1 MRAIDLIL
9 KKRNDQEL
17 SKGEI
22 EFLIQNYVHGQIP
35 DYQMAAFCMAVYFRG
50 MTSRET
56 ADLTM
61 AMASSGDMI
70 DLSPIA
76 GTKIDKH
83 STGGVADTTTLVLTP
98 LVAAAGIPVAKMSGR
113 GLGHTGG
120 TIDKLESI
128 PSFKTGLAKE
138 EFIRQVQEIGL
149 AVVGQSGNL
158 VPADKKLY
166 ALRDVTGTVD
176 SIPLIASSIMSKK
189 IAAGAEAILL
199 DVKTGSGAF
208 MRTQEDSFRLA
219 EAMVAIGESVG
230 RKTAAAITDMN
241 EPLGSAIGN
250 ALEVEEAIRILRGE
264 NQGVLRDLSLILGS
278 YMLKLAGK
286 VQDLE
291 QAYQILAGLL
301 DSGAAL
307 AKLAEMIKAQGGNP
321 EVVRRPELLPQ
332 ARQQLVVE
340 SWEDGYLLIEDAQA
354 LGLAAMLLGAGR
366 ETKEAGID
374 LAVGLRIH
382 ARTGQKLRQGQPL
395 LTMYYNDDT
404 KVAGAIAA
412 AKEGLRIYP
421 QHVPPR
427 TLIYGMVTAS
437 GREDIPSFFRRG

>member
-1 MRAIDLIL
+1 MRAVDLIL
-9 KKRNDQEL
+9 KKRNNQEL
-17 SKGEI
+17 SKEEI

-35 DYQMAAFCMAVYFRG
+35 DYQLAAFCMAVYFQG
-50 MTSRET
+50 MTPGET
-56 ADLTM
+56 VDLTM
-61 AMASSGDMI
+61 AMANSGETI
-70 DLSPIA
+70 DLSPIP
-76 GTKIDKH
+76 GLKIDKH

-98 LVAAAGIPVAKMSGR
+98 LVAAAGVPVAKMSGR

-128 PSFKTGLAKE
+128 PGFQTGLTKGD
-138 EFIRQVQEIGL
+138 FIKQVQEIGL

-189 IAAGAEAILL
+189 IAAGAQAILL

-230 RKTAAAITDMN
+230 RRTAAAITDMN

-250 ALEVEEAIRILRGE
+250 ALEVEEAIRTLRGE
-264 NQGVLRDLSLILGS
+264 NRGILRDLCLTLGT

-286 VQDLE
+286 IQNLE
-291 QAYQILAGLL
+291 EGYQILTGLL

-307 AKLAEMIKAQGGNP
+307 AKLAAMIEAQGGNP
-321 EVVRRPELLPQ
+321 EVVNRLELLPQ
-332 ARQQLVVE
+332 ARYQLVVE
-340 SWEDGYLLIEDAQA
+340 SWEEGYLQIEDAQA
-354 LGLAAMLLGAGR
+354 LGLAAMILGAGR

-374 LAVGLRIH
+374 LAVGLKIH

-395 LTMYYNDDT
+395 LTLYYNDET
-404 KVAGAIAA
+404 RVAGAISA
-412 AKEGLRIYP
+412 AKGGLKIYP
-421 QHVPPR
+421 TPVPAR
-427 TLIYGMVTAS
+427 TLIYGMVTAN
-437 GREDIPSFFRRG
+437 GREEITLFKK